1 MARVKGGEMESKFL
15 EKLEKVLLPIGSK
28 LGNQKHLQAISV
40 GMMMTLALIVV
51 GSLFLIVA
59 NPPINLELV
68 DPNTSNIFLQFMIG
82 WKKFAMA
89 NYDIITK
96 PFNFTMGVVGLMTAF
111 TIAYSLA
118 NEYKLNNLTSGLI
131 SMATFLMVAAPIEE
145 GKIVMQY
152 LGADGLFIAIIISLI
167 SVEISMLVERL
178 GWKFKSEHIPPA
190 VLSFMNALIPL
201 LLNILIIYGL
211 SVIIFVKTGKTIPEL
226 IMALLTPALNI
237 GNNIWGYLAI
247 LIFGNILWLFGIN
260 GTSVIFPIVFAIG
273 IANAGI
279 NAELVRQGKEP
290 EMLMNLQMFRVAIL
304 GGAGNTL
311 GLILLMLRSKSEQLK
326 TLGKL
331 AFVPGI
337 CGINEP
343 VIFGTP
349 IIFNP
354 ILGIPFLITPIV
366 TVSMAYIA
374 QKIGLISMGYIV
386 DPSFAPFFI
395 QGYLSSLDFRNLIF
409 YFLLVVISLIIYFPF
424 FKVYEKNLIAQ
435 EQE

>member
-1 MARVKGGEMESKFL
+1 MEGKFL
-15 EKLEKVLLPIGSK
+15 ERLEKVLLPIGSK
-28 LGNQKHLQAISV
+28 LGSQKHLQAISV

-51 GSLFLIVA
+51 GSLFLIIA

-68 DPNTSNIFLQFMIG
+68 DPNIGNVFLQFMIG
-82 WKKFAMA
+82 WKKFAIA

-118 NEYKLNNLTSGLI
+118 TEYKLNNLTSGLI
-131 SMATFLMVAAPIEE
+131 SMVTFLMVAAPIEE

-201 LLNILIIYGL
+201 FLNIVIIYGL
-211 SVIIFVKTGKTIPEL
+211 SVIIFIKTGKTIPEL

-247 LIFGNILWLFGIN
+247 LVFGNILWLFGIN

-273 IANAGI
+273 IANTGI

-343 VIFGTP
+343 VIFGIP

-354 ILGIPFLITPIV
+354 ILGLPFLITPIV
-366 TVSMAYIA
+366 TVSLTYIA

-395 QGYLSSLDFRNLIF
+395 QGYLSSLDVRNLIF
-409 YFLLVVISLIIYFPF
+409 HFLLVVVSLIIYFPF

-435 EQE
+435 EEK

>member
-1 MARVKGGEMESKFL
+1 MESKFL
-15 EKLEKVLLPIGSK
+15 ERLEKVLLPIGSK
-28 LGNQKHLQAISV
+28 LGNQKHLQSISV

-68 DPNTSNIFLQFMIG
+68 NPNTSNIFLQFMIG
-82 WKKFAMA
+82 WKKFAVA

-131 SMATFLMVAAPIEE
+131 SMVTFLMVAAPIED
-145 GKIVMQY
+145 GKIGMQY
-152 LGADGLFIAIIISLI
+152 LGADGLFIAIIISLV

-201 LLNILIIYGL
+201 LLNIVIIYGV
-211 SVIIFVKTGKTIPEL
+211 SVIILVNTGKSIPEL
-226 IMALLTPALNI
+226 IMAILTPALTI

-247 LIFGNILWLFGIN
+247 LLFGNILWLFGIN

-273 IANAGI
+273 ISNTGI
-279 NAELVRQGKEP
+279 NAELVRQGKQP

-311 GLILLMLRSKSEQLK
+311 GFILLMLKSKSEQLK

-331 AFVPGI
+331 AFIPGI

-354 ILGIPFLITPIV
+354 ILGIPFLVTPIV
-366 TVSMAYIA
+366 TVSLTYIA
-374 QKIGLISMGYIV
+374 QKLNFISMGYIV

-409 YFLLVVISLIIYFPF
+409 YFLLVIVSLIIYFPF
-424 FKVYEKNLIAQ
+424 FKVYEKNLIKQ

>member
-1 MARVKGGEMESKFL
+1 MEGKFL
-15 EKLEKVLLPIGSK
+15 ERLEKVLLPIGSK
-28 LGNQKHLQAISV
+28 LGSQKHLQAISV

-51 GSLFLIVA
+51 GSLFLIIA

-68 DPNTSNIFLQFMIG
+68 DPNTGNVFLQFMIG
-82 WKKFAMA
+82 WKKFAIA

-118 NEYKLNNLTSGLI
+118 TEYKLNNLTSGLI
-131 SMATFLMVAAPIEE
+131 SMVTFLMVAAPIEE

-152 LGADGLFIAIIISLI
+152 LGVDGLFIAIIISLI

-201 LLNILIIYGL
+201 FLNIVIIYGL
-211 SVIIFVKTGKTIPEL
+211 SVIIFIKTGKTIPEL

-247 LIFGNILWLFGIN
+247 LVFGNILWLFGIN

-273 IANAGI
+273 IANTGI

-354 ILGIPFLITPIV
+354 ILGLPFLITPIV
-366 TVSMAYIA
+366 TVSLTYIA

-395 QGYLSSLDFRNLIF
+395 QGYLSSLDVRNLIF
-409 YFLLVVISLIIYFPF
+409 HFLLVVVSLIIYFPF

-435 EQE
+435 EEK

>member
-1 MARVKGGEMESKFL
+1 MESKFL

-366 TVSMAYIA
+366 TVSMTYIA

>member
-1 MARVKGGEMESKFL
+1 MVL
-15 EKLEKVLLPIGSK
+15 EKLEKVLLPIGSRIA
-28 LGNQKHLQAISV
+28 NQKHLQAISV

-59 NPPINLELV
+59 NPPINLDLV
-68 DPNTSNIFLQFMIG
+68 DPNTGNIFLQFMIG
-82 WKKFAMA
+82 WKKFAVD
-89 NYDIITK
+89 NYDMITK
-96 PFNFTMGVVGLMTAF
+96 PFNFTMGVVGLMTTF
-111 TIAYSLA
+111 TIAFSLA

-131 SMATFLMVAAPIEE
+131 SMVTFLMVAAPIED

-152 LGADGLFIAIIISLI
+152 LGADGLFIAIVISLI
-167 SVEISMLVERL
+167 SVEISMMVERL

-190 VLSFMNALIPL
+190 VLSFMNALVPL
-201 LLNILIIYGL
+201 FFNIVIIYGV
-211 SVIIFVKTGKTIPEL
+211 SVIILVKTGKSIPEL
-226 IMALLTPALNI
+226 IMAVLTPALNI

-247 LIFGNILWLFGIN
+247 LIFGNLLWLFGIN

-273 IANAGI
+273 ISNTGI
-279 NAELVRQGKEP
+279 NGELVRQGKEP
-290 EMLMNLQMFRVAIL
+290 EMLMNLQMFRVAVL

-311 GLILLMLRSKSEQLK
+311 GLILLMLKSKSEQLK

-354 ILGIPFLITPIV
+354 ILGIPFLLTPVI
-366 TVSMAYIA
+366 TVSLTYIA
-374 QKIGLISMGYIV
+374 QKLNFISMGYIV
-386 DPSFAPFFI
+386 DPSFTPFFI

-409 YFLLVVISLIIYFPF
+409 YFLLVFVSLVIYFPF

>member
-273 IANAGI
+273 IANIGI

>member
-211 SVIIFVKTGKTIPEL
+211 SVIIFV
-226 IMALLTPALNI
+226 
-237 GNNIWGYLAI
+237 
-247 LIFGNILWLFGIN
+247 NILWLFGIN

-273 IANAGI
+273 IANTGI

>member
-1 MARVKGGEMESKFL
+1 MESKFL

-28 LGNQKHLQAISV
+28 IGNQKHLQAISV

-59 NPPINLELV
+59 NPPINLDLV
-68 DPNTSNIFLQFMIG
+68 DPNTGNIFLQFMIG
-82 WKKFAMA
+82 WKKFAIA

-96 PFNFTMGVVGLMTAF
+96 PFNFTMGVVGLMTSF

-131 SMATFLMVAAPIEE
+131 SMVIFLMIAAPIED

-167 SVEISMLVERL
+167 SVEVSMMVERL
-178 GWKFKSEHIPPA
+178 GWKFKSEHVPPA

-201 LLNILIIYGL
+201 FLNIIIIYGV
-211 SVIIFVKTGKTIPEL
+211 SIIIFAKTGKTIPQL
-226 IMALLTPALNI
+226 IMAILTPALSI
-237 GNNIWGYLAI
+237 GNNIWGYLTI
-247 LIFGNILWLFGIN
+247 LLFGNILWLFGIN

-273 IANAGI
+273 IANTGI

-311 GLILLMLRSKSEQLK
+311 GLILLMLKSKSEQLK

-343 VIFGTP
+343 VIFE
-349 IIFNP
+349 
-354 ILGIPFLITPIV
+354 
-366 TVSMAYIA
+366 
-374 QKIGLISMGYIV
+374 IGRAHV
-386 DPSFAPFFI
+386 
-395 QGYLSSLDFRNLIF
+395 
-409 YFLLVVISLIIYFPF
+409 
-424 FKVYEKNLIAQ
+424 
-435 EQE
+435 

>member
-1 MARVKGGEMESKFL
+1 MEGKFL
-15 EKLEKVLLPIGSK
+15 ERLEKVLLPIGSK
-28 LGNQKHLQAISV
+28 LGSQKYLQAISV

-51 GSLFLIVA
+51 GSLFLIIA

-68 DPNTSNIFLQFMIG
+68 DPNTGNVFLQFMIG
-82 WKKFAMA
+82 WKKFAIA

-118 NEYKLNNLTSGLI
+118 TEYKLNNLTSGLI
-131 SMATFLMVAAPIEE
+131 SMVTFLMVAAPIEE

-201 LLNILIIYGL
+201 FLNIVIIYGL
-211 SVIIFVKTGKTIPEL
+211 SVIIFIKTGKTIPEL

-247 LIFGNILWLFGIN
+247 LVFGNILWLFGIN

-273 IANAGI
+273 IANTGI

-311 GLILLMLRSKSEQLK
+311 GLILLRLRSKSEQLK

-354 ILGIPFLITPIV
+354 ILGLPFLITPIV
-366 TVSMAYIA
+366 TVSLTYIA

-395 QGYLSSLDFRNLIF
+395 QGYLSSLDVRNLIF
-409 YFLLVVISLIIYFPF
+409 YFLLVVVSLIIYFPF

-435 EQE
+435 EEE

>member
-1 MARVKGGEMESKFL
+1 MARVMGGDMEGKFL
-15 EKLEKVLLPIGSK
+15 ERLEKVLLPIGSK
-28 LGNQKHLQAISV
+28 LGSQKHLQAISV

-51 GSLFLIVA
+51 GSLFLIIA

-68 DPNTSNIFLQFMIG
+68 DPNTGNVFLQFMIG
-82 WKKFAMA
+82 WKKFAIA

-118 NEYKLNNLTSGLI
+118 TEYKLNNLTSGLI
-131 SMATFLMVAAPIEE
+131 SMVTFLMVAAPIEE

-201 LLNILIIYGL
+201 FLNIVIIYGL
-211 SVIIFVKTGKTIPEL
+211 SVIIFIKTGKTIPEL

-247 LIFGNILWLFGIN
+247 LVFGNILWLFGIN

-273 IANAGI
+273 IANTGI

-354 ILGIPFLITPIV
+354 ILGLPFLITPIV
-366 TVSMAYIA
+366 TVSLTYIA

-395 QGYLSSLDFRNLIF
+395 QGYLSSLDVRNLIF
-409 YFLLVVISLIIYFPF
+409 HFLLVVVSLIIYFPF

-435 EQE
+435 EEK

>member
-1 MARVKGGEMESKFL
+1 MESKFL

-28 LGNQKHLQAISV
+28 IANQKHLQAISV

-59 NPPINLELV
+59 NPPINLDMV
-68 DPNTSNIFLQFMIG
+68 DLNTSNIFLKFMIS
-82 WKKFAMA
+82 WKQFAVA
-89 NYDIITK
+89 NYDIITR

-131 SMATFLMVAAPIEE
+131 SMVIFLMIAAPIED

-152 LGADGLFIAIIISLI
+152 LGADGLFIAIVISLI
-167 SVEISMLVERL
+167 SVEISMVVERFN
-178 GWKFKSEHIPPA
+178 WKFKSEHIPPA

-201 LLNILIIYGL
+201 FLNIVIIYGV
-211 SVIIFVKTGKTIPEL
+211 SAVIFAKTGKIIPGI
-226 IMALLTPALNI
+226 IMALLTLVLSV
-237 GNNIWGYLAI
+237 GNNIWGYLII
-247 LIFGNILWLFGIN
+247 LLFGNILWLFGIN
-260 GTSVIFPIVFAIG
+260 GTSVIFPIVFSIG
-273 IANAGI
+273 IANTGI
-279 NAELVRQGKEP
+279 NSELVRQGKSP
-290 EMLMNLQMFRVAIL
+290 EMLMNLQMFRVAVL

-311 GLILLMLRSKSEQLK
+311 GLILLMLKSKSEQLK

-343 VIFGTP
+343 VIFGIP

-354 ILGIPFLITPIV
+354 ILGIPFLVTPLV
-366 TVSMAYIA
+366 TVSLTYIA
-374 QKIGLISMGYIV
+374 QKLNIISMGYIV
-386 DPSFAPFFI
+386 DPSFTPFFI

-409 YFLLVVISLIIYFPF
+409 YFGLVVVSLVIYFLF
-424 FKVYEKNLIAQ
+424 FKIYEKNLIKQ
-435 EQE
+435 EMDM

>member
-1 MARVKGGEMESKFL
+1 MEGKFL
-15 EKLEKVLLPIGSK
+15 ERLEKVLLPIGSK
-28 LGNQKHLQAISV
+28 LGSQKHLQAISV

-82 WKKFAMA
+82 WKKFALE
-89 NYDIITK
+89 NYGIITK

-131 SMATFLMVAAPIEE
+131 SMTTFLMIAAPIED
-145 GKIVMQY
+145 GKIVMHY

-201 LLNILIIYGL
+201 LLNIIIIYGL
-211 SVIIFVKTGKTIPEL
+211 SVIIFVKTGKTIPDL
-226 IMALLTPALNI
+226 IMAVLTPALNI

-247 LIFGNILWLFGIN
+247 LVFGNILWLFGIN
-260 GTSVIFPIVFAIG
+260 GTSVIFPIIFAIG
-273 IANAGI
+273 IANTGI

-290 EMLMNLQMFRVAIL
+290 EMLMNLQMFRVAIM

-311 GLILLMLRSKSEQLK
+311 GLIILMLRSKSEQLK

-354 ILGIPFLITPIV
+354 ILGLPFLLTPIV
-366 TVSMAYIA
+366 TVSMTYIA

-395 QGYLSSLDFRNLIF
+395 QGYLSSLDVRNLIF
-409 YFLLVVISLIIYFPF
+409 YFLLVVVSLIIYFPF

-435 EQE
+435 EEE

>member
-1 MARVKGGEMESKFL
+1 MSIL

-28 LGNQKHLQAISV
+28 IGNQKHLQAIST
-40 GMMMTLALIVV
+40 GMMMTLALIVI

-68 DPNTSNIFLQFMIG
+68 DPNTGNIFLRFMIA
-82 WKKFAMA
+82 WKEFAVA
-89 NYDIITK
+89 NYEVITK
-96 PFNFTMGVVGLMTAF
+96 PFNFTMGIVGMMTAF

-118 NEYKLNNLTSGLI
+118 SEYKLNNLTSGLI
-131 SMATFLMVAAPIEE
+131 SMITFLMIAAPIED
-145 GKIVMQY
+145 GKIGMQY

-167 SVEISMLVERL
+167 SVEISMMVERF

-201 LLNILIIYGL
+201 LLNIVIIYGV
-211 SVIIFVKTGKTIPEL
+211 SIIIYANTGKSIPEL
-226 IMALLTPALNI
+226 IMAVLTPALSV

-247 LIFGNILWLFGIN
+247 LLFGNILWLFGIN
-260 GTSVIFPIVFAIG
+260 GTSVIFPIIFTIG
-273 IANAGI
+273 IANTGI
-279 NAELVRQGKEP
+279 NAELVRQGKAP
-290 EMLMNLQMFRVAIL
+290 EMVMNLQMFRVAIL

-331 AFVPGI
+331 AFIPGI

-354 ILGIPFLITPIV
+354 ILAIPFLVTPIV
-366 TVSMAYIA
+366 TVGLTYIT
-374 QKIGLISMGYIV
+374 QKIGIISMGYIV

-395 QGYLSSLDFRNLIF
+395 QGYLSSLDIRNLIF
-409 YFLLVVISLIIYFPF
+409 YFVLVVISLVIYLPF
-424 FKVYEKNLIAQ
+424 FKVYEKNLVAQ
-435 EQE
+435 EMEQ

>member
-1 MARVKGGEMESKFL
+1 MESKFL

-51 GSLFLIVA
+51 GSLFLIIA
-59 NPPINLELV
+59 NPPINLDLV
-68 DPNTSNIFLQFMIG
+68 DPNTGNIFLQFMIG
-82 WKKFAMA
+82 WKKFAVA

-131 SMATFLMVAAPIEE
+131 SMVTFLMVAAPIED

-201 LLNILIIYGL
+201 FMNIIIIYGI
-211 SVIIFVKTGKTIPEL
+211 SIIIFAKTGKSIPEL
-226 IMALLTPALNI
+226 IMTMLTPALTI
-237 GNNIWGYLAI
+237 GNNIWGYLTI
-247 LIFGNILWLFGIN
+247 LLFGNILWLFGIN

-273 IANAGI
+273 ISNTGI
-279 NAELVRQGKEP
+279 NAELVRQGKDP

-311 GLILLMLRSKSEQLK
+311 GLILLMVKSKSEQLK

-354 ILGIPFLITPIV
+354 ILGLPFLITPIV
-366 TVSMAYIA
+366 TVSMTYIA

-409 YFLLVVISLIIYFPF
+409 YFVLVVVSLVIYFPF

>member
-1 MARVKGGEMESKFL
+1 MESKFL

-28 LGNQKHLQAISV
+28 IGNQKHLQAISV

-59 NPPINLELV
+59 NPPINLDLV
-68 DPNTSNIFLQFMIG
+68 DPNTENIFLQFMIG
-82 WKKFAMA
+82 WKKFAIA

-96 PFNFTMGVVGLMTAF
+96 PFNFTMGVVGLMTSF

-131 SMATFLMVAAPIEE
+131 SMVIFLMIAAPIED

-167 SVEISMLVERL
+167 SVEVSMMVERL
-178 GWKFKSEHIPPA
+178 GWKFKSEHVPPA

-201 LLNILIIYGL
+201 FLNIIIIYGV
-211 SVIIFVKTGKTIPEL
+211 SIIIFAKTGKTIPQL
-226 IMALLTPALNI
+226 IMAILTPALSI
-237 GNNIWGYLAI
+237 GNNIWGYLTI
-247 LIFGNILWLFGIN
+247 LLFGNILWLFGIN
-260 GTSVIFPIVFAIG
+260 GTSVIFPIVFTIG
-273 IANAGI
+273 IANTGS

-311 GLILLMLRSKSEQLK
+311 GLILLMLKSKSEQLK

-354 ILGIPFLITPIV
+354 ILGIPFLITPII
-366 TVSMAYIA
+366 TVSLTYIT

-386 DPSFAPFFI
+386 DPSFAPFFV

-409 YFLLVVISLIIYFPF
+409 YFILVGISLIIYFPF

>member
-1 MARVKGGEMESKFL
+1 MEGKFL
-15 EKLEKVLLPIGSK
+15 ERLEKVLLPIGSK
-28 LGNQKHLQAISV
+28 LGSQKHLQAISV

-82 WKKFAMA
+82 WKKFALE

-131 SMATFLMVAAPIEE
+131 SMTTFLMIAAPIED
-145 GKIVMQY
+145 GKIVMHY
-152 LGADGLFIAIIISLI
+152 LGADGLFIAIIISLV

-201 LLNILIIYGL
+201 LLNIIIIYGL
-211 SVIIFVKTGKTIPEL
+211 SVIIFVKTGKTIPDL
-226 IMALLTPALNI
+226 IMAVLTPALNI

-247 LIFGNILWLFGIN
+247 LVFGNILWLFGIN
-260 GTSVIFPIVFAIG
+260 GTSVIFPIIFAIG
-273 IANAGI
+273 IANTGI
-279 NAELVRQGKEP
+279 NAELVKQGKEP
-290 EMLMNLQMFRVAIL
+290 EMLMNLQMFRVAIM

-311 GLILLMLRSKSEQLK
+311 GLIILMLRSKSEQLK

-354 ILGIPFLITPIV
+354 ILGLPFLLTPIV
-366 TVSMAYIA
+366 TVSMTYIA

-395 QGYLSSLDFRNLIF
+395 QGYLSSLDVRNLIF
-409 YFLLVVISLIIYFPF
+409 YFLLVVVSLIIYFPF

-435 EQE
+435 EEE

>member
-1 MARVKGGEMESKFL
+1 MESKFL

-28 LGNQKHLQAISV
+28 IANQKHLQAISV

-59 NPPINLELV
+59 NPPINLDMV
-68 DPNTSNIFLQFMIG
+68 DLNTSNIFLKFMIS
-82 WKKFAMA
+82 WKQFAVA
-89 NYDIITK
+89 NYDIITR

-131 SMATFLMVAAPIEE
+131 SMVIFLMIAAPIED

-152 LGADGLFIAIIISLI
+152 LGADGLFIAIVISLI
-167 SVEISMLVERL
+167 SVEISMVVERFN
-178 GWKFKSEHIPPA
+178 WKFKSEHIPPA

-201 LLNILIIYGL
+201 FLNIVIIYGV
-211 SVIIFVKTGKTIPEL
+211 SAIIFAKTGKTIPGI
-226 IMALLTPALNI
+226 IMALLTPALSV
-237 GNNIWGYLAI
+237 GNNIWGYLII
-247 LIFGNILWLFGIN
+247 LLFGNILWLFGIN
-260 GTSVIFPIVFAIG
+260 GTSVIFPIVFSIG
-273 IANAGI
+273 IANTGI
-279 NAELVRQGKEP
+279 NSELVRQGKSP
-290 EMLMNLQMFRVAIL
+290 EMLMNLQMFRVAVL

-311 GLILLMLRSKSEQLK
+311 GLILLMLKSKSEQLK

-354 ILGIPFLITPIV
+354 ILGIPFLVTPLV
-366 TVSMAYIA
+366 TVSLTYIA
-374 QKIGLISMGYIV
+374 QKLNIISMGYIV
-386 DPSFAPFFI
+386 DPSFTPFFI

-409 YFLLVVISLIIYFPF
+409 YFGLVVVSLVIYFPF
-424 FKVYEKNLIAQ
+424 FKVYEKNLIKQ
-435 EQE
+435 EMDM

>member
-1 MARVKGGEMESKFL
+1 MESKFL

-28 LGNQKHLQAISV
+28 IGNQKHLQAISV

-59 NPPINLELV
+59 NPPINLDLV
-68 DPNTSNIFLQFMIG
+68 DPNTENIFLQFMIG
-82 WKKFAMA
+82 WKKFAIA

-96 PFNFTMGVVGLMTAF
+96 PFNFTMGVVGLMTSF

-131 SMATFLMVAAPIEE
+131 SMVIFLMIAAPIED

-167 SVEISMLVERL
+167 SVEVSMMVERL
-178 GWKFKSEHIPPA
+178 GWKFKSEHVPPA

-201 LLNILIIYGL
+201 FLNIIIIYGV
-211 SVIIFVKTGKTIPEL
+211 SIIIFAKTGKTIPQL
-226 IMALLTPALNI
+226 IMAILTPALSI
-237 GNNIWGYLAI
+237 GNNIWGYLTI
-247 LIFGNILWLFGIN
+247 LLFGNILWLFGIN

-273 IANAGI
+273 IANTGI

-311 GLILLMLRSKSEQLK
+311 GLILLMLKSKSEQLK

-354 ILGIPFLITPIV
+354 ILGIPFLITPII
-366 TVSMAYIA
+366 TVSLTYIT

-386 DPSFAPFFI
+386 DPSFAPFFV

-409 YFLLVVISLIIYFPF
+409 YFILVGISLIIYFPF

>member
-1 MARVKGGEMESKFL
+1 MESKFL

-28 LGNQKHLQAISV
+28 IANQKHLQAISV

-59 NPPINLELV
+59 NPPINLDMV
-68 DPNTSNIFLQFMIG
+68 DLNTSNVFLKFMIG
-82 WKKFAMA
+82 WKQFAVS
-89 NYDIITK
+89 NYDIITR

-131 SMATFLMVAAPIEE
+131 SMVIFLMIAAPIED

-152 LGADGLFIAIIISLI
+152 LGADGLFIAIVISLI
-167 SVEISMLVERL
+167 SVEISMVVERFN
-178 GWKFKSEHIPPA
+178 WKFKSEHIPPA

-201 LLNILIIYGL
+201 FLNIVIIYGV
-211 SVIIFVKTGKTIPEL
+211 SAVIFAKTGKTIPGI
-226 IMALLTPALNI
+226 IMALLTPALSV
-237 GNNIWGYLAI
+237 GNNIWGYLII
-247 LIFGNILWLFGIN
+247 LLFGNILWLFGIN
-260 GTSVIFPIVFAIG
+260 GTSVIFPIVFSIG
-273 IANAGI
+273 IANTGI
-279 NAELVRQGKEP
+279 NSELVRQGKSP
-290 EMLMNLQMFRVAIL
+290 EMLMNLQMFRVAVL

-311 GLILLMLRSKSEQLK
+311 GLILLMLKSKSEQLK

-354 ILGIPFLITPIV
+354 ILGIPFLVTPLV
-366 TVSMAYIA
+366 TVSLTYIA
-374 QKIGLISMGYIV
+374 QKLNIISMGYIV
-386 DPSFAPFFI
+386 DPSFTPFFI

-409 YFLLVVISLIIYFPF
+409 YFGLVVVSLVIYFPF
-424 FKVYEKNLIAQ
+424 FKVYEKNLIKQ
-435 EQE
+435 EMDM

>member
-237 GNNIWGYLAI
+237 GN
-247 LIFGNILWLFGIN
+247 ILWLFGIN

-273 IANAGI
+273 IANTGI

>member
-1 MARVKGGEMESKFL
+1 MARVMGGDMEGKFL
-15 EKLEKVLLPIGSK
+15 ERLEKVLLPIGSK
-28 LGNQKHLQAISV
+28 LGSQKHLQAISV

-51 GSLFLIVA
+51 GSLFLIIA

-68 DPNTSNIFLQFMIG
+68 DPNTGNVFLQFMIG
-82 WKKFAMA
+82 WKKFAIA

-118 NEYKLNNLTSGLI
+118 TEYKLNNLTSGLI
-131 SMATFLMVAAPIEE
+131 SMVTFLMVAAPIEE

-201 LLNILIIYGL
+201 FLNIVIIYGL
-211 SVIIFVKTGKTIPEL
+211 SVIIFIKTGKTIPEL

-247 LIFGNILWLFGIN
+247 LVFGNILWLFGIN

-273 IANAGI
+273 IANTGI

-343 VIFGTP
+343 VIFGIP

-354 ILGIPFLITPIV
+354 ILGLPFLITPIV
-366 TVSMAYIA
+366 TVSLTYIA

-395 QGYLSSLDFRNLIF
+395 QGYLSSLDVRNLIF
-409 YFLLVVISLIIYFPF
+409 HFLLVVVSLIIYFPF

-435 EQE
+435 EEK

>member
-1 MARVKGGEMESKFL
+1 MESKFL

-28 LGNQKHLQAISV
+28 IANQKHLQAISV

-59 NPPINLELV
+59 NPPINLDMV
-68 DPNTSNIFLQFMIG
+68 DLDTSNVFLKFMIG
-82 WKKFAMA
+82 WKQFAVA
-89 NYDIITK
+89 NYDIITR

-131 SMATFLMVAAPIEE
+131 SMVIFLMIAAPIED

-152 LGADGLFIAIIISLI
+152 LGADGLFIAIVISLI
-167 SVEISMLVERL
+167 SVEISMVVERFN
-178 GWKFKSEHIPPA
+178 WKFKSEHIPPA

-201 LLNILIIYGL
+201 FLNIVIIYGV
-211 SVIIFVKTGKTIPEL
+211 SAVIFAKTGKTIPGI
-226 IMALLTPALNI
+226 IMALLTPALSV
-237 GNNIWGYLAI
+237 GNNIWGYLII
-247 LIFGNILWLFGIN
+247 LLFGNILWLFGIN
-260 GTSVIFPIVFAIG
+260 GTSVIFPIVFSIG
-273 IANAGI
+273 IANTGI
-279 NAELVRQGKEP
+279 NSELVRQGKSP
-290 EMLMNLQMFRVAIL
+290 EMLMNLQMFRVAVL

-311 GLILLMLRSKSEQLK
+311 GLILLMLKSKSEQLK

-354 ILGIPFLITPIV
+354 ILGIPFLVTPLV
-366 TVSMAYIA
+366 TVSLTYIA
-374 QKIGLISMGYIV
+374 QKLNIISMGYIV
-386 DPSFAPFFI
+386 DPSFTPFFI

-409 YFLLVVISLIIYFPF
+409 CFGLVVVSLVIYFPF
-424 FKVYEKNLIAQ
+424 FKVYEKNLIKQ
-435 EQE
+435 EMDM

>member
-1 MARVKGGEMESKFL
+1 MESKFL

-28 LGNQKHLQAISV
+28 IGNQKHLQAISV

-59 NPPINLELV
+59 NPPINLDLV
-68 DPNTSNIFLQFMIG
+68 DPNTGNIFLQFMIG
-82 WKKFAMA
+82 WKKFAIA

-96 PFNFTMGVVGLMTAF
+96 PFNFTMGVVGLMTSF

-131 SMATFLMVAAPIEE
+131 SMVIFLMIAAPIED

-167 SVEISMLVERL
+167 SVEVSMMVERL
-178 GWKFKSEHIPPA
+178 GWKFKSEHVPPA

-201 LLNILIIYGL
+201 FLNIIIIYGV
-211 SVIIFVKTGKTIPEL
+211 SIIIFAKTGKTIPQL
-226 IMALLTPALNI
+226 IMAILTPALSI
-237 GNNIWGYLAI
+237 GNNIWGYLTI
-247 LIFGNILWLFGIN
+247 LLFGNILWLFGIN
-260 GTSVIFPIVFAIG
+260 GTSVIFPIVFTIG
-273 IANAGI
+273 IANTGS

-311 GLILLMLRSKSEQLK
+311 GLILLMLKSKSEQLK

-354 ILGIPFLITPIV
+354 ILGIPFLITPII
-366 TVSMAYIA
+366 TVSLTYIT

-386 DPSFAPFFI
+386 DPSFAPFFV

-409 YFLLVVISLIIYFPF
+409 YFILVGISLIIYFPF